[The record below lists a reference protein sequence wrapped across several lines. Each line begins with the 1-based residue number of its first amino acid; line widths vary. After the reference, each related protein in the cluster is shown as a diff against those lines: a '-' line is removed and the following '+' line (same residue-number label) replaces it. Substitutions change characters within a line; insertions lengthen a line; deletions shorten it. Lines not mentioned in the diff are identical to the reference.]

1 MKRTPSTVATSAIRC
16 GSGTNARR
24 PSRTASGPTPWPPR
38 HSHDTHQMSP
48 SSTCPPR
55 TLELWISWWLVPA
68 SWLSPATWSCW
79 RLPRHPSTCSPAMA
93 PVATPSPRRCTA
105 TRADLTG
112 LRHREHD
119 ASGRLA
125 RSALG
130 VEGCASRIVRMAS
143 ANAVV
148 GAVRVPSDDLLPVAE
163 RHRDAGCHRTGDGVV
178 RLQRDVLQGHEL
190 FLHRVCQTAAVR
202 RHRCTLRLRGH
213 PRPVDHLEANRSANA
228 GLGPLPAGVG
238 LRARAWRLDQRQPQ
252 LDPDSGSA
260 GAAF

>member
-1 MKRTPSTVATSAIRC
+1 
-16 GSGTNARR
+16 
-24 PSRTASGPTPWPPR
+24 
-38 HSHDTHQMSP
+38 MSP

-163 RHRDAGCHRTGDGVV
+163 RHRDAGCHRTVMVLSASSVTSYKDTNSSYTVFVSQLQSAVIGVLCAFVATRV
-178 RLQRDVLQGHEL
+178 RLITWKRIAVPMLALAL
-190 FLHRVCQTAAVR
+190 FLQALVFV
-202 RHRCTLRLRGH
+202 
-213 PRPVDHLEANRSANA
+213 P
-228 GLGPLPAGVG
+228 GLGV
-238 LRARAWRLDQRQPQ
+238 
-252 LDPDSGSA
+252 
-260 GAAF
+260 